1 MSKGKQIDI
10 GKKVKVMACHR
21 EGLAPKEIANRLKR
35 DISTIRKI
43 ISATKHL
50 PVSATLPAVK
60 KRSGR
65 LKMNTARQKERF
77 SRYLLCYP
85 LKTAKEIKQEV
96 AGWSNI
102 TMRTIQMVCQKSP
115 GLPSR
120 SAAKKPQLTTEMIK
134 KRQNFCKKHCS
145 WTEKSVVFSDT
156 SAFRLINPRAMK
168 VRQPSTTKRYK
179 QRYTE
184 VNVKHLASVMVWG
197 CFSGTGGRGSL
208 YFLPPQDHDEQSPL
222 HQHAGGQAHLLDG
235 ASQCRSFPP
244 SQGSLP
250 HQ

>member
-1 MSKGKQIDI
+1 MDDIKKHNFYDCCRHYHPSYRTVGISRFPPSLPGGLKVNSSVRYSAAILAMSKGKQIDI

-145 WTEKSVVFSDT
+145 WTEKSVVLSDK

-184 VNVKHLASVMVWG
+184 VNVKHLASVMV
-197 CFSGTGGRGSL
+197 
-208 YFLPPQDHDEQSPL
+208 
-222 HQHAGGQAHLLDG
+222 
-235 ASQCRSFPP
+235 
-244 SQGSLP
+244 
-250 HQ
+250 